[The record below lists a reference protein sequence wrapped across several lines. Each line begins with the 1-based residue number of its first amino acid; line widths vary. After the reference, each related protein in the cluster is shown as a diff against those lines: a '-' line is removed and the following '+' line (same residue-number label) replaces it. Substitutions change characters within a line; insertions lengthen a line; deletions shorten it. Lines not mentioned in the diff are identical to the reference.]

1 MKKLMIGAAIAAA
14 AMFAACDDS
23 SSGDSSLGSCDVN
36 VKIGEVGSVHVC
48 AEASDVTKIKSVCKD
63 VQTGLDSL
71 SKMGDAMDGADG
83 EEAPLIDLSA
93 LMSISGTAKDGSGC
107 SGKPTKTC
115 TQEKDGM
122 TLTVNYYDQSAA
134 DKDCKEL
141 GATLEQY
148 GF

>member
-71 SKMGDAMDGADG
+71 SKLDDAMDEEDG
-83 EEAPLIDLSA
+83 EAPLIDLSA

-115 TQEKDGM
+115 TEERDGM
-122 TLTVNYYDQSAA
+122 TLTINYYDKSAA

-141 GATLEQY
+141 GATMKQY

>member
-71 SKMGDAMDGADG
+71 SKLDDAMDEEDG
-83 EEAPLIDLSA
+83 EAPLIDLSA

-115 TQEKDGM
+115 TEEKDGM
-122 TLTVNYYDQSAA
+122 TLTINYYDKSAA

-141 GATLEQY
+141 GATMKQY